1 MRRWLAVFLSIGLV
15 RPVSVAQASPQQAA
29 TQAPALAELLEK
41 PYLWL
46 FENAAELNLP
56 AATLQEHRRK
66 LEREKRQEQQQLEQ
80 QRRRLE
86 QEIERAQQALHQLNR
101 QSTDAESEKRR
112 HDLHCHIQ
120 ELRRQ
125 VGDLELALRQGVDVK
140 YDNLFAKLR
149 LLQEWPTA
157 QRQLLSRIQSG
168 QASAR
173 KFGDF
178 RDIGFRNGTFQNQA
192 DDIARG
198 REAIEELRRNGI
210 LPPEVEDESVVRYV
224 RTLAQRLAQN
234 SDLQVPLQVT
244 VLKSEEINAFAL
256 PGGFL
261 FVNTGLILKA
271 ETESELA
278 GVLAHEIA
286 HVAARHGHRL
296 MKRATIASLIY
307 QAAQVAA
314 LVLTGG
320 VASIGTA
327 YALQY
332 GFYGLGLFLSLELL
346 GVSRDYEIEA
356 DILGTQ
362 YLWKAGYNTRGF
374 INFFDRMTLEKGYAT
389 GLSWF
394 RTHPPFYERMAV
406 TYSEI
411 LYLPH
416 PEQAA
421 DDTSEFQR
429 IKGQLAQILLEMEK
443 KDRDAPTLQKVY
455 ECRDREDHSHALR
468 HP

>member
-1 MRRWLAVFLSIGLV
+1 MRRWLAVFLSVWLV
-15 RPVSVAQASPQQAA
+15 RPVPVALATPQQAA
-29 TQAPALAELLEK
+29 VQAPALAELLEK

-46 FENAAELNLP
+46 FENAVELNLS
-56 AATLQEHRRK
+56 AATLREHRRK
-66 LEREKRQEQQQLEQ
+66 LEREKRQEKQQLER
-80 QRRRLE
+80 QRRQLE
-86 QEIERAQQALHQLNR
+86 QEIKRAQQALHQLNR
-101 QSTDAESEKRR
+101 QPASTESEKRR

-125 VGDLELALRQGVDVK
+125 IGDIELALQQGVNVK
-140 YDNLFAKLR
+140 YDNWFAKLR
-149 LLQEWPTA
+149 LLQEWPPT
-157 QRQLLSRIQSG
+157 QRQLLAQIQSG
-168 QASAR
+168 QTANR
-173 KFGDF
+173 KFGDVH
-178 RDIGFRNGTFQNQA
+178 DIGFRNGTFQNQA

-374 INFFDRMTLEKGYAT
+374 INFFDRMALEKGYAT

-411 LYLPH
+411 LSLPQ

-429 IKGQLAQILLEMEK
+429 IKGQLAQIVLEMEK
-443 KDRDAPTLQKVY
+443 KDRDAPTLRKVY
-455 ECRDREDHSHALR
+455 ECRDSEDHSHALR

>member
-1 MRRWLAVFLSIGLV
+1 MRRVLAVFLSVWLTW
-15 RPVSVAQASPQQAA
+15 PVSGSPRAAQQTGS
-29 TQAPALAELLEK
+29 QAPALAELLAK

-46 FENAAELNLP
+46 FENAAELNLSST
-56 AATLQEHRRK
+56 ALQEHRRQ
-66 LEREKRQEQQQLEQ
+66 LEREKRREKQQLEQ
-80 QRRRLE
+80 QRRNLE
-86 QEIERAQQALHQLNR
+86 KEIQSAQQALRELNR
-101 QSTDAESEKRR
+101 QPANTESEKRR

-125 VGDLELALRQGVDVK
+125 IGDLELALQQGVNVK

-149 LLQEWPTA
+149 LLEEWPAT
-157 QRQLLSRIQSG
+157 QRQWLARIQSG
-168 QASAR
+168 QAAER

-210 LPPEVEDESVVRYV
+210 LPPEVEDEAIVRYV
-224 RTLAQRLAQN
+224 RTLAQRIAQN

-271 ETESELA
+271 EKESELA

-307 QAAQVAA
+307 QAAQIAA

-320 VASIGTA
+320 VASVGTA

-374 INFFDRMTLEKGYAT
+374 ISFFDRMAQEKGYAT

-411 LYLPH
+411 LALPRE
-416 PEQAA
+416 EQSV

-429 IKGQLAQILLEMEK
+429 IQGQLAQIVLEMEK
-443 KDRDAPTLQKVY
+443 KDRDAPTLRKVY
-455 ECRDREDHSHALR
+455 ECRDSEDHSGALR
-468 HP
+468 RP